1 MNTLENH
8 IVNIVNEI
16 LKPEE
21 LVLRLIEGKLAS
33 IGISLSRKQKS
44 ELSKQLIKFVFDS
57 VSINLNWWQK
67 RKIEKSR
74 IDELILDLNIDD
86 IESFENEI
94 LQAIENATQEV
105 LGNISDS
112 LLRNWKSK
120 APSLIKKQYKQQAG
134 FNKVLNKKWGTPL
147 DLLEILLSVSLQ
159 TGTDF
164 NEYYRPKAVEE
175 NDLIFEALTQLH
187 ARGCQVGREALL
199 LLRNGYADGAHA
211 RWRTLHE
218 ISVDALFISN
228 NGQDV
233 AERYLLH
240 STITEYRIAVEYEKY
255 YSQID
260 YAPPDQKEL
269 DELKNR
275 RDELLNR
282 FRKEY
287 NRDYGWASETVG
299 GKAPTFTKLEKLVGL
314 DYMRPFYKLANV
326 NVHSGSKGANFRLG
340 EPPKDSSILIAGP
353 SVYGLG
359 EPSQNLAYS
368 FFLLT
373 STLLLSRK
381 NLDNTTFV
389 STINSLLNETVCAFD
404 YVMAT
409 EEQNGS

>member
-1 MNTLENH
+1 MDTLEKH
-8 IVNIVNEI
+8 IVNVVNEI

-21 LVLRLIEGKLAS
+21 LVLRLIESKLAS
-33 IGISLSRKQKS
+33 TGISLSRKQKS
-44 ELSKQLIKFVFDS
+44 GLSKQLTQFVFDS
-57 VSINLNWWQK
+57 VSIDLNWWQI

-74 IDELILDLNIDD
+74 NDELILDLNIDD
-86 IESFENEI
+86 IESFENEV
-94 LQAIENATQEV
+94 LQAIENTTQEV

-120 APSLIKKQYKQQAG
+120 APSLIKKQHKQQAG

-147 DLLEILLSVSLQ
+147 DLLEILLGVSLQ
-159 TGTDF
+159 TGSDF
-164 NEYYRPKAVEE
+164 NEYYRPQAVEE
-175 NDLIFEALTQLH
+175 NDFIFEVLTQLH

-233 AERYLLH
+233 AEKYLLH
-240 STITEYRIAVEYEKY
+240 STISEYRIAVEYEKHH
-255 YSQID
+255 SQIN
-260 YAPPDQKEL
+260 YAPPEQNEL

-282 FRKEY
+282 FGKEY
-287 NRDYGWASETVG
+287 KRDYGWASETVG
-299 GKAPTFTKLEKLVGL
+299 GKAPTFAKLEEFVGL
-314 DYMRPFYKLANV
+314 DYMRPFYKLANI

-340 EPPKDSSILIAGP
+340 EPPTDSSILIAGP

-359 EPSQNLAYS
+359 EPGQNLAYS

-381 NLDNTTFV
+381 NLDNITFV
-389 STINSLLNETVCAFD
+389 STINTILNETVWAFD
-404 YVMAT
+404 DIMAT